1 MFTSKRLT
9 LALTL
14 VCSLALAG
22 QALAAGKP
30 IKLGVA
36 GAHSGNLAGYG
47 MGTLNAA
54 KIVVEKANAAGGIA
68 GGRMIELVAQ
78 DDQCKPELGT
88 IVASKLIADDV
99 KMVVG
104 HICTG
109 PTRAALPLY
118 NDAKVISISPS
129 ATAPSLTASGEN
141 PYFFR
146 TIAADDDQARIG
158 VHALENILKVKKV
171 AILHDKGDYGRGYA
185 DFVREFLA
193 VNKKVEVVLFE
204 GITSGAADF
213 SPIIQK
219 VRSSGA
225 EALVFGGYD
234 PDAAKLVS
242 QMKRRKLNIPLVSV
256 DGIRVESFIRLA
268 GDAAEG
274 TYASGTR
281 DLSDSPLFKEAT
293 EAHIK
298 MFGTPPPAQ
307 FYMQGYAAALAAVNA
322 MDKAGGDRDLQKMLD
337 VLHNDYVDTPLG
349 KIRFDK
355 KGDAEGVGFA
365 LFKVVNGKFV
375 EVTE

>member
-1 MFTSKRLT
+1 MAFFKRFTLG
-9 LALTL
+9 LAL
-14 VCSLALAG
+14 VLAFAFCG
-22 QALAAGKP
+22 PVFAAET

-47 MGTLNAA
+47 MGTLNAT
-54 KIVVEKANAAGGIA
+54 KIVAEKVNAAGGIA
-68 GGRMIELVAQ
+68 GGKMIEVVAQ
-78 DDQCKPELGT
+78 DEQCKPELAT
-88 IVASKLIADDV
+88 NVASKLIADDV
-99 KMVVG
+99 RMIVG

-109 PTRAALPLY
+109 ATTAALPLY
-118 NDAKVISISPS
+118 NEAKVISVSPS
-129 ATAPSLTASGEN
+129 ATAPEITASGKN

-146 TIAADDDQARIG
+146 TIASDDDQARIG
-158 VHALENILKVKKV
+158 VYALENVIKAKKV

-185 DFVREFLA
+185 DFVRQFLA
-193 VNKKVEVVLFE
+193 INNKVEVVLFE
-204 GITSGAADF
+204 GITSGASDF

-234 PDAAKLVS
+234 PDAAKIVS
-242 QMKRRKLNIPLVSV
+242 QMQRRKVNIPMVAP
-256 DGIRVESFIRLA
+256 DGIRVESFLRLA
-268 GDAAEG
+268 GKAAEG
-274 TYASGTR
+274 TFASGTR
-281 DLSDSPLFKEAT
+281 DLSDSPMYIEAT
-293 EAHIK
+293 EAHQK

-322 MDKAGGDRDLQKMLD
+322 IDKAGSDRDVNKMLE
-337 VLHNDYVDTPLG
+337 VLRTDYVDTPLG
-349 KIRFDK
+349 KIRFDQ

>member
-1 MFTSKRLT
+1 MLTKRF
-9 LALTL
+9 TL
-14 VCSLALAG
+14 VVALVFALAFSG
-22 QALAAGKP
+22 QALAASDT

-54 KIVVEKANAAGGIA
+54 KIIVEQVNAAGGIA
-68 GGRMIELVAQ
+68 GGKKIELIAQ
-78 DDQCKPELGT
+78 DEQCKPELAT
-88 IVASKLIADDV
+88 NVASKLIADNV

-109 PTRAALPLY
+109 ATRAALPLY
-118 NDAKVISISPS
+118 NEAKVVSISPS
-129 ATAPSLTASGEN
+129 STAPGLTSSGDN

-158 VHALENILKVKKV
+158 VHCLENVLKVKKV

-185 DFVREFLA
+185 DFMREFLPIN
-193 VNKKVEVVLFE
+193 NKVQVVLFE
-204 GITSGAADF
+204 GITSGASDF

-242 QMKRRKLNIPLVSV
+242 QMKRRKVNIPFVSL
-256 DGIRVESFIRLA
+256 DGVRVESFIRLA

-281 DLSDSPLFKEAT
+281 DLSGSPMYQKAYDD
-293 EAHIK
+293 HVK

-307 FYMQGYAAALAAVNA
+307 FYMQGYAATLAAVNA
-322 MDKAGGDRDLQKMLD
+322 LDKAGGDKNLD
-337 VLHNDYVDTPLG
+337 KILEVLRTDYVDTPLG

-365 LFKVVNGKFV
+365 LFQVRNGKFV
-375 EVTE
+375 EVE